1 MRSRRKSEALSRIE
15 SHEKLCRIMQK
26 QTFEQIK
33 EMKERICRLEKV
45 LVGGLFAIFL
55 ALLSNHFGS

>member
-1 MRSRRKSEALSRIE
+1 MAKKSALQKIE

-33 EMKERICRLEKV
+33 EIKERVSRMEKMIM
-45 LVGGLFAIFL
+45 GGGGAIIL
-55 ALLSNHFGS
+55 ALLMNALN

>member
-1 MRSRRKSEALSRIE
+1 MSTKRKSSALDRID

-26 QTFEQIK
+26 QTFEQIR
-33 EMKERICRLEKV
+33 EMKDRVCRLEKV

-55 ALLSNHFGS
+55 ALLSSHFGS

>member
-1 MRSRRKSEALSRIE
+1 MPSKRKSSAAERIDA
-15 SHEKLCRIMQK
+15 HEKLCRIMQK

-55 ALLSNHFGS
+55 ALLSSHFGS